1 MYLQDRVP
9 NQNSID
15 YLADVLYNAFY
26 CFEALLR
33 NLDDVVCGLCSTVG
47 MVYFGGGNAK
57 TAAVSLGLEQCYS
70 FNVNFVILSCTKM
83 NIKDQRNI

>member
-1 MYLQDRVP
+1 MYLQDSVP

-26 CFEALLR
+26 CFEALTLR

-47 MVYFGGGNAK
+47 MVYFGDGNAK
-57 TAAVSLGLEQCYS
+57 NCCSVSGVSTMLFFQCEFCHS
-70 FNVNFVILSCTKM
+70 EL
-83 NIKDQRNI
+83 

>member
-26 CFEALLR
+26 CCEALTLR
-33 NLDDVVCGLCSTVG
+33 NLDDVVCGLCGTVG
-47 MVYFGGGNAK
+47 MVYFGDGNAK
-57 TAAVSLGLEQCYS
+57 NCCSVSGVSTML
-70 FNVNFVILSCTKM
+70 FLSM
-83 NIKDQRNI
+83 